1 METYIINWDRDTTI
15 PTFADSVADLY
26 ENTFVP
32 KLNACA
38 NLSYVGMA
46 KNGIRREA
54 VFQIKNYTNLYIRIC
69 KDDRN
74 DYYNQTGFP
83 KIMLS
88 KSADLTVCN
97 NYYTYDGS
105 TTITYG
111 GSPTYYGTSNINMQF
126 DIHMVKDND
135 NNLNCLWQ
143 FKAPGSALT
152 YSQGIILGKTE
163 TNRDF
168 IGIFGDGN
176 NPIYVIYLDDANC
189 KCYRIPTDTTMYNNT
204 TKVLKKTWMP
214 ITTNNTVT
222 TMVDNVDST
231 FVRIINSDLSSYE
244 DNNISAKNS
253 GSIRK
258 LIQIGNTYYRQIVVN
273 YWVEDPKGD
282 LTPEEISNV

>member
-1 METYIINWDRDTTI
+1 METYLINWDRDTTI
-15 PTFADSVADLY
+15 STFADSVADLY

-38 NLSYVGMA
+38 NLTYVGMA
-46 KNGIRREA
+46 KNGNRREA
-54 VFQIKNYTNLYIRIC
+54 VFQIKNYTSLYIRIC

-74 DYYNQTGFP
+74 DYNVQTGWP
-83 KIMLS
+83 KIFLS

-97 NYYTYDGS
+97 NYYTSDGS
-105 TTITYG
+105 ITISYG
-111 GSPTYYGTSNINMQF
+111 GSSTYYGTSNINMQF
-126 DIHMVKDND
+126 NMYMVKDND

-152 YSQGIILGKTE
+152 LSQGIILGKTE
-163 TNRDF
+163 TDRDF
-168 IGIFGDGN
+168 VGIMGEGSNSIF
-176 NPIYVIYLDDANC
+176 IVYLDDANS

-214 ITTNNTVT
+214 ITTSNAIT

-244 DNNISAKNS
+244 DSTVTKNS

-258 LIQIGNTYYRQIVVN
+258 LIQIGNTYYRQIVAN